1 MIPLWA
7 VETARANFRQSTP
20 AALLSSTNASQA
32 TMPEPPGGMGNE
44 LIRQPMGGY
53 ASCQVY
59 DGW

>member
-32 TMPEPPGGMGNE
+32 TMPEPPGGDGQRVN
-44 LIRQPMGGY
+44 P
-53 ASCQVY
+53 AT
-59 DGW
+59 DGWLRELPGI